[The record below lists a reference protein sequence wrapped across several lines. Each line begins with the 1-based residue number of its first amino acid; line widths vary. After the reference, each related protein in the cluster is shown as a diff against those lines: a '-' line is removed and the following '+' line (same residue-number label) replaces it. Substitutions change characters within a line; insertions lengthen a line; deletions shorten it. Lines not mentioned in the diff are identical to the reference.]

1 MNYSGMI
8 KYLPAVLLFCSCT
21 ESGLLLRE
29 RERFAVHFSASGIGM
44 EVTTRASSPLSDNT
58 TLRILAFR
66 RVGQSPDLQAD
77 EYMGEG
83 TYRASLGNGSLTPVH
98 SLLLRAGSY
107 DFYALTP
114 ETATASGG
122 GGSGIPGGGGST
134 TAPPYTVSVGHGMD
148 YATSLTAGRTV
159 DESNPSVPLNDL
171 VRRCT
176 RLVFELSPK
185 AGNIKKVRVASAG
198 LTNMTAA
205 PVAAPLNAELPLA
218 GVAQSDGLTIA
229 GGSFSPPDK
238 DLNTSAAAVVLPRMA
253 GKFDFELDVSFNDM
267 ADAKF
272 TAAMPPTLVF
282 APGTQYTFTLKMKG
296 SSMQLTLTVVP
307 WGESVMGGQ
316 GDIGASAPITVI
328 VGAWENVTVPG
339 ETGGGNPTVSTGQW
353 ILNPDLDVL
362 FGNYSL
368 STINGLPWASS
379 QTLLGETGG
388 GSTNVNSGSWAGT
401 KDVPATTGD
410 GKLPG
415 SDDPDSV

>member
-272 TAAMPPTLVF
+272 TAAMPPTRVF

-362 FGNYSL
+362 FGNYGL

>member
-1 MNYSGMI
+1 M
-8 KYLPAVLLFCSCT
+8 
-21 ESGLLLRE
+21 
-29 RERFAVHFSASGIGM
+29 
-44 EVTTRASSPLSDNT
+44 
-58 TLRILAFR
+58 
-66 RVGQSPDLQAD
+66 
-77 EYMGEG
+77 
-83 TYRASLGNGSLTPVH
+83 
-98 SLLLRAGSY
+98 
-107 DFYALTP
+107 
-114 ETATASGG
+114 
-122 GGSGIPGGGGST
+122 
-134 TAPPYTVSVGHGMD
+134 
-148 YATSLTAGRTV
+148 

-272 TAAMPPTLVF
+272 TAAMPETFVF

-316 GDIGASAPITVI
+316 GDIGASAPITVT

-362 FGNYSL
+362 FGNYGL

-379 QTLLGETGG
+379 QTLPGETGG

-410 GKLPG
+410 GKPTG

>member
-66 RVGQSPDLQAD
+66 RVGQSPNLQAD

-122 GGSGIPGGGGST
+122 GGGT

-272 TAAMPPTLVF
+272 TAAMPPTLAF

-316 GDIGASAPITVI
+316 GDIGASAPITVT

-362 FGNYSL
+362 FGNYGL

-379 QTLLGETGG
+379 QTLPGETGG

>member
-122 GGSGIPGGGGST
+122 GGSGIPGGGGGT

-148 YATSLTAGRTV
+148 YATSLTAGRAV

-272 TAAMPPTLVF
+272 TAAMPPTLAF

-307 WGESVMGGQ
+307 GGEGVMGGQ
-316 GDIGASAPITVI
+316 GDIGASAPITVT

-362 FGNYSL
+362 FGNYGL

-379 QTLLGETGG
+379 QTLPGETGG

-410 GKLPG
+410 GKPTG

>member
-83 TYRASLGNGSLTPVH
+83 TYRASSGNGSLTPVH

-122 GGSGIPGGGGST
+122 GGSGIPGGGGGT

-148 YATSLTAGRTV
+148 YATSLTAGRAV

-272 TAAMPPTLVF
+272 TAAMPETFVF

-307 WGESVMGGQ
+307 WGESVMGGGGLGECDCAGRNRRWQ
-316 GDIGASAPITVI
+316 PHCQYGTVDSQSRFGCPVRQLWPEYDKRSAL
-328 VGAWENVTVPG
+328 GFFADS
-339 ETGGGNPTVSTGQW
+339 TGRNGRREHECELRQLGGNKGCTC
-353 ILNPDLDVL
+353 
-362 FGNYSL
+362 YHR
-368 STINGLPWASS
+368 
-379 QTLLGETGG
+379 
-388 GSTNVNSGSWAGT
+388 
-401 KDVPATTGD
+401 
-410 GKLPG
+410 
-415 SDDPDSV
+415 

>member
-362 FGNYSL
+362 FGNYGL
-368 STINGLPWASS
+368 STINGLSWASS

>member
-66 RVGQSPDLQAD
+66 RVGQSPNLQAD
-77 EYMGEG
+77 KYMGEG

-122 GGSGIPGGGGST
+122 GGSGIPGGGST

-272 TAAMPPTLVF
+272 TAAMPEMLVF

-316 GDIGASAPITVI
+316 GDIGASAPITVT

-362 FGNYSL
+362 FGNYGL

-379 QTLLGETGG
+379 QTLPGETGG

>member
-29 RERFAVHFSASGIGM
+29 RERFAVHFSASGM

-122 GGSGIPGGGGST
+122 GGGT

-148 YATSLTAGRTV
+148 YATSLTAGRAV

-272 TAAMPPTLVF
+272 TAAMPPTLAF

-316 GDIGASAPITVI
+316 GDIGASAPITVT

-362 FGNYSL
+362 FGNYGL

-379 QTLLGETGG
+379 QTLPGETGG

-410 GKLPG
+410 GKPTG

>member
-253 GKFDFELDVSFNDM
+253 GKFDFELDVSLNDM

-362 FGNYSL
+362 FGNYGL

>member
-122 GGSGIPGGGGST
+122 GGSGIPGGGST

-148 YATSLTAGRTV
+148 YATSLTTGRTV

-272 TAAMPPTLVF
+272 TAAMPPTLAF

-316 GDIGASAPITVI
+316 GDIGASAPITVT

-353 ILNPDLDVL
+353 ILNPDLDIL
-362 FGNYSL
+362 FGNYGL

-379 QTLLGETGG
+379 QTLPGETGG

>member
-66 RVGQSPDLQAD
+66 RVGQSPNLQAD

-122 GGSGIPGGGGST
+122 GGGT

-205 PVAAPLNAELPLA
+205 PVAAPMNAELPLA

-272 TAAMPPTLVF
+272 TAAMPPTLAF

-316 GDIGASAPITVI
+316 GDIGASAPITVT

-362 FGNYSL
+362 FGNYGL

-379 QTLLGETGG
+379 QTLPGETGG

>member
-44 EVTTRASSPLSDNT
+44 EVATRASSPLSDNT

-122 GGSGIPGGGGST
+122 GGSGIPGGGGGT

-148 YATSLTAGRTV
+148 YATSLTAGRAV

-185 AGNIKKVRVASAG
+185 AGNIKKVRVASAR

-205 PVAAPLNAELPLA
+205 PVAAPLNAELPLV

-316 GDIGASAPITVI
+316 GDIGASAPITVT

-362 FGNYSL
+362 FGNYGL
-368 STINGLPWASS
+368 STINGLPWAPS
-379 QTLLGETGG
+379 QTLPGETGG

-410 GKLPG
+410 GKPTG

>member
-66 RVGQSPDLQAD
+66 RVGQSPNLQAD

-122 GGSGIPGGGGST
+122 GGSGIPGGGST

-316 GDIGASAPITVI
+316 GDIGASAPITVT

-362 FGNYSL
+362 FGNYGL

-379 QTLLGETGG
+379 QTLPGETGG

-410 GKLPG
+410 GKPTG

>member
-122 GGSGIPGGGGST
+122 GGSGIPGGGST

-148 YATSLTAGRTV
+148 YATSLTAGRAV

-272 TAAMPPTLVF
+272 TAAMPPTLAF

-316 GDIGASAPITVI
+316 GDIGASAPITVT

-362 FGNYSL
+362 FGNYGL

-379 QTLLGETGG
+379 QTLPGETGG

>member
-1 MNYSGMI
+1 MNYKGMI
-8 KYLPAVLLFCSCT
+8 KHLPAVLLLCSCT
-21 ESGLLLRE
+21 EGELLLRD
-29 RERFAVHFSASGIGM
+29 REPFAVQFSASGIGT
-44 EVTTRASSPLSDNT
+44 EAVTRASSPLADGA
-58 TLRILAFR
+58 TLRVLAFR
-66 RVGQSPDLQAD
+66 RVGGSPDLQAD

-83 TYRASLGNGSLTPVH
+83 TYKAADGNGALTPVS
-98 SLLLRAGSY
+98 SLLLRAGTY

-114 ETATASGG
+114 ALAVTNPDGG
-122 GGSGIPGGGGST
+122 GAGLSC
-134 TAPPYTVSVGHGMD
+134 AVSIGHDVD
-148 YATSLTAGRTV
+148 YATSLTAGRAV

-185 AGNIKKVRVASAG
+185 AGNIKSVNVASAG

-205 PVAAPLNAELPLA
+205 PVAAPLHAELPLT

-229 GGSFSPPDK
+229 GGSFSPPDR

-253 GKFDFELDVSFNDM
+253 GKFDFELDVSFNGM
-267 ADAKF
+267 AAAKF
-272 TAAMPPTLVF
+272 TAAMPETLVF

-307 WGESVMGGQ
+307 WGESVMGG
-316 GDIGASAPITVI
+316 DIGASAPITVT

-353 ILNPDLDVL
+353 TPNPDLTVL
-362 FGNYSL
+362 FGNYGL
-368 STINGLPWASS
+368 NTINGLPWASS
-379 QTLLGETGG
+379 QTVPGETGG
-388 GSTNVNSGSWAGT
+388 NTNVNSGSWAGT

-410 GKLPG
+410 GKLSG
-415 SDDPDSV
+415 SDDPDTV

>member
-21 ESGLLLRE
+21 ESGLLLGE

-83 TYRASLGNGSLTPVH
+83 TYRASSGNGSLTPVH

-122 GGSGIPGGGGST
+122 GGSGIPGGGGGT

-148 YATSLTAGRTV
+148 YATSLTAGRAV

-272 TAAMPPTLVF
+272 TAAMPETFVF

-316 GDIGASAPITVI
+316 GDIGASAPITVT

-362 FGNYSL
+362 FGNYGL

-379 QTLLGETGG
+379 QTLPGETGG

-410 GKLPG
+410 GKPTG

>member
-66 RVGQSPDLQAD
+66 RVGQSPNLQAD

-122 GGSGIPGGGGST
+122 GGGT

-272 TAAMPPTLVF
+272 TAAMPPTLAS

-316 GDIGASAPITVI
+316 GDIGASAPITVT

-362 FGNYSL
+362 FGNYGL

-379 QTLLGETGG
+379 QTLPGETGG

>member
-122 GGSGIPGGGGST
+122 GGSGIPGGGST

-272 TAAMPPTLVF
+272 TAAMPETLVF

-316 GDIGASAPITVI
+316 GDIGASAPITVT

-362 FGNYSL
+362 FGNYGL

-379 QTLLGETGG
+379 QTLPGETGG

-410 GKLPG
+410 GKPTG

>member
-122 GGSGIPGGGGST
+122 GGSGIPGGGGT
-134 TAPPYTVSVGHGMD
+134 TAPPYIVSVGHGMD
-148 YATSLTAGRTV
+148 YATSLTEGRTV

-316 GDIGASAPITVI
+316 GDIGASAPITVT

-362 FGNYSL
+362 FGNYGL
-368 STINGLPWASS
+368 STINGLPWAPS
-379 QTLLGETGG
+379 QTLPGETGG

-415 SDDPDSV
+415 TDDPDSV

>member
-44 EVTTRASSPLSDNT
+44 EVATRASSPLSDNT

-83 TYRASLGNGSLTPVH
+83 TYRASSGNGSLTSVH

-122 GGSGIPGGGGST
+122 GGSGIPGGGGGT

-148 YATSLTAGRTV
+148 YATSLTEGRAV

-185 AGNIKKVRVASAG
+185 AGNIKKVRVASAR

-205 PVAAPLNAELPLA
+205 PVAAPLNAELPLV

-316 GDIGASAPITVI
+316 GDIGASAPITVTA
-328 VGAWENVTVPG
+328 VSYTHL
-339 ETGGGNPTVSTGQW
+339 TLPTT
-353 ILNPDLDVL
+353 
-362 FGNYSL
+362 
-368 STINGLPWASS
+368 
-379 QTLLGETGG
+379 
-388 GSTNVNSGSWAGT
+388 
-401 KDVPATTGD
+401 
-410 GKLPG
+410 
-415 SDDPDSV
+415 

>member
-122 GGSGIPGGGGST
+122 GGSGIPGGGGGT

-148 YATSLTAGRTV
+148 YATSLTAGRAV

-272 TAAMPPTLVF
+272 TAAMPPTLAF

-316 GDIGASAPITVI
+316 GDIGASAPITVT

-362 FGNYSL
+362 FGNNGL

-379 QTLLGETGG
+379 QPLPGETGG

-410 GKLPG
+410 GKPTG

>member
-122 GGSGIPGGGGST
+122 GGSGIPGGGST
-134 TAPPYTVSVGHGMD
+134 TAPPSTVSVGHGMD
-148 YATSLTAGRTV
+148 YATSLTTGRTV

-316 GDIGASAPITVI
+316 GDIGASAPITVT

-362 FGNYSL
+362 FGNYGL

-379 QTLLGETGG
+379 QTLPGETGG

>member
-362 FGNYSL
+362 FGNYGL

-379 QTLLGETGG
+379 QTLLGETGD

>member
-267 ADAKF
+267 ADTKF

-362 FGNYSL
+362 FGNYGL

>member
-66 RVGQSPDLQAD
+66 RVGQSPDSQAD
-77 EYMGEG
+77 EYMGDG
-83 TYRASLGNGSLTPVH
+83 TYRAALGNGSLTPVH

-159 DESNPSVPLNDL
+159 DESNPSAPLNDL
-171 VRRCT
+171 VRHCT
-176 RLVFELSPK
+176 RRVVELSLK

-296 SSMQLTLTVVP
+296 SSMQLTLKVVP
-307 WGESVMGGQ
+307 WGESVMVGQ
-316 GDIGASAPITVI
+316 GDKGASATITVL
-328 VGAWENVTVPG
+328 VGDRENVTVPG

-362 FGNYSL
+362 FGNYGL

-401 KDVPATTGD
+401 KDVTATTGD

-415 SDDPDSV
+415 SEDTDSV

>member
-122 GGSGIPGGGGST
+122 GGSGIPGGGGGT

-148 YATSLTAGRTV
+148 YATSLTEGRTV

-307 WGESVMGGQ
+307 W
-316 GDIGASAPITVI
+316 
-328 VGAWENVTVPG
+328 ENVTVPG

-362 FGNYSL
+362 FGNYGL

-379 QTLLGETGG
+379 QTLPGETGG

-410 GKLPG
+410 GKPTG